1 MRFLTPKY
9 LKTTPMKEFL
19 TPSAVYKTAFNGI
32 NADFIRFLNTFFI
45 TFANVVLSKKI

>member
-1 MRFLTPKY
+1 
-9 LKTTPMKEFL
+9 MKEFL